1 MLRTSEEKRPVKRMR
16 LSGSV
21 ASDLSGPVRDRKREF
36 SGARSNYPV
45 VIISGTPES
54 WPGPADDNERSTLAT
69 PTPDDVTG
77 SSFPTGREL
86 SQGPGEIAQ
95 MAPTS
100 TPSPVSLR
108 EQYGFRV
115 ESQIEL
121 GNEPGHSGIHYL
133 LPSASIPSERANP
146 RALSLIEQFLARVGD
161 LPSGRVS
168 TTDRGTVS
176 SRPSPFSDPFPV
188 VADRLVE
195 GLPRHSVSD
204 LNIDPEV
211 DLSSRPTWEDPS
223 WFMAAAILPQGWVQ
237 HQLTRQFALGI
248 GGETPTPSVVNTV
261 ERIVR
266 AVEDKTTSYV
276 YSVDEDGA
284 FSFDAWL
291 DSGLFIMCEIDLY
304 GEINAGLYHSPTG
317 PQESFLPCITE
328 DELLDKF

>member
-1 MLRTSEEKRPVKRMR
+1 MLQTSEEERPVKRMH

-21 ASDLSGPVRDRKREF
+21 ASDSNGPVRDRKREF
-36 SGARSNYPV
+36 SGARSNYPEDAYFTV
-45 VIISGTPES
+45 VKISGTPES
-54 WPGPADDNERSTLAT
+54 WPGPADGNERSTLAT

-77 SSFPTGREL
+77 GSFPTRREL

-95 MAPTS
+95 IAPTS
-100 TPSPVSLR
+100 TR
-108 EQYGFRV
+108 QQYGFRV
-115 ESQIEL
+115 QPPIEL

-133 LPSASIPSERANP
+133 RPSASIPSERANP
-146 RALSLIEQFLARVGD
+146 RALSLVEQFLARVGD

-168 TTDRGTVS
+168 TTDWGTVS
-176 SRPSPFSDPFPV
+176 SHPSPFSDPFPV
-188 VADRLVE
+188 VADRRVE

-204 LNIDPEV
+204 LNVDPEV
-211 DLSSRPTWEDPS
+211 DLSSRPTRENWG
-223 WFMAAAILPQGWVQ
+223 WFMAAATLPQGRVQ
-237 HQLTRQFALGI
+237 NQLTKQFALGI
-248 GGETPTPSVVNTV
+248 DGEIPRPSVVDIV

-266 AVEDKTTSYV
+266 AVEDKTTGYV

>member
-1 MLRTSEEKRPVKRMR
+1 MLRTSEEKRPVKRIH

-21 ASDLSGPVRDRKREF
+21 ASDLNSPVRDRKREF
-36 SGARSNYPV
+36 FGARSNYPEDAYSTAV
-45 VIISGTPES
+45 RISGTPES

-69 PTPDDVTG
+69 PSYVVG
-77 SSFPTGREL
+77 SWGSFPTGREL
-86 SQGPGEIAQ
+86 SQEPGEIAQ

-100 TPSPVSLR
+100 TR
-108 EQYGFRV
+108 QQYGFRV

-121 GNEPGHSGIHYL
+121 GNEPGYYVIHYL

-146 RALSLIEQFLARVGD
+146 RALSLVEQFLARVGD

-168 TTDRGTVS
+168 TADWGTVS
-176 SRPSPFSDPFPV
+176 SHPSPFSDPFPV
-188 VADRLVE
+188 VADRRVE

-204 LNIDPEV
+204 LNVDPEV
-211 DLSSRPTWEDPS
+211 DLSSRPTRENWGRP
-223 WFMAAAILPQGWVQ
+223 MAAATLPQGRVQ

-248 GGETPTPSVVNTV
+248 DGETPTPSVVDIV

-266 AVEDKTTSYV
+266 AVEDKTTDYV

-328 DELLDKF
+328 AELLDKF